1 MLVCI
6 LNTLRRRIW
15 DISFFLFSDYLNPQ
29 LARMEFSRK
38 LWLSMELNSK
48 GLTFNRKCIPSGDF
62 HSKFKSSSRKFL
74 RQSPLFSDKNID
86 SIWCQRTEKQNF
98 YIESNVMSEQIK
110 MPSRHFLCRDYLH
123 IGFYIKVLLFVYL
136 ALQIYIYCFYLFY
149 CFFFE
154 ILFLYFINIRKF
166 FDGRNAKTT

>member
-1 MLVCI
+1 MG
-6 LNTLRRRIW
+6 
-15 DISFFLFSDYLNPQ
+15 
-29 LARMEFSRK
+29 
-38 LWLSMELNSK
+38 LNSK
-48 GLTFNRKCIPSGDF
+48 GLTFNRKCIPAGDF

-86 SIWCQRTEKQNF
+86 SIWRQRTEKQNF

-110 MPSRHFLCRDYLH
+110 MPGRHFLCRDYLH

-154 ILFLYFINIRKF
+154 ILFLYFVNIRKF
-166 FDGRNAKTT
+166 FDRRYSETTKKFFCRSKYNGMTYCIESSQFFY

>member
-1 MLVCI
+1 MELNYPFYSVVAVFKMLVCI

-15 DISFFLFSDYLNPQ
+15 DISFF
-29 LARMEFSRK
+29 
-38 LWLSMELNSK
+38 
-48 GLTFNRKCIPSGDF
+48 
-62 HSKFKSSSRKFL
+62 
-74 RQSPLFSDKNID
+74 LFSDKNID

-110 MPSRHFLCRDYLH
+110 MPGRHFLCRDYLH
-123 IGFYIKVLLFVYL
+123 IGFYIKVLLFVCL

-154 ILFLYFINIRKF
+154 ILFLYFVNIRKF
-166 FDGRNAKTT
+166 FDRRYSETTKKFFCRSKYNGMSYCIESSQFFY

>member
-1 MLVCI
+1 MIYPICSVVAVFKMLVRI

-74 RQSPLFSDKNID
+74 RQSPLFLTKILIPSGAKEQKSRTFIIQCGVGANKNAGQAF
-86 SIWCQRTEKQNF
+86 S
-98 YIESNVMSEQIK
+98 
-110 MPSRHFLCRDYLH
+110 MPRLSSHWILYKSSAFRLSCPTNLY
-123 IGFYIKVLLFVYL
+123 LLFL
-136 ALQIYIYCFYLFY
+136 PLL
-149 CFFFE
+149 
-154 ILFLYFINIRKF
+154 LLLL
-166 FDGRNAKTT
+166 